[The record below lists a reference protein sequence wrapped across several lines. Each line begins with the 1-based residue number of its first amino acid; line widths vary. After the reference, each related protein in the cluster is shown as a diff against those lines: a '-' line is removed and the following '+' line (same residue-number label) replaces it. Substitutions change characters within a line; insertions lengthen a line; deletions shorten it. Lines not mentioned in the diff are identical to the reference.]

1 MYSRMELLLDAFIDL
16 SIHQKKY
23 ILLDPNNQILLE
35 QTKGGI
41 LTFPSYSSVS
51 IVFKDSIQTNLY
63 TWNDRFICIRLVL
76 PFESYS
82 FPHTMTWMYT
92 EYLHSKTVEE
102 VTPDVNFF
110 ICNMYIKENIMKYHG
125 LYAAV
130 V

>member
-1 MYSRMELLLDAFIDL
+1 MELLLDAFIDL

-23 ILLDPNNQILLE
+23 IILDSNNQILLQ
-35 QTKGGI
+35 QTKDGI

-82 FPHTMTWMYT
+82 FPQTMTWMYT